1 MLRQE
6 HLARNPDY
14 QHVAKTIVLE
24 ARQHVHASD
33 TCFVNARTTMKTDTW
48 ADLQYAI

>member
-14 QHVAKTIVLE
+14 QHAAKKIVLE

-33 TCFVNARTTMKTDTW
+33 TCSVNARMAMKMDTR
-48 ADLQYAI
+48 AYLQSAF